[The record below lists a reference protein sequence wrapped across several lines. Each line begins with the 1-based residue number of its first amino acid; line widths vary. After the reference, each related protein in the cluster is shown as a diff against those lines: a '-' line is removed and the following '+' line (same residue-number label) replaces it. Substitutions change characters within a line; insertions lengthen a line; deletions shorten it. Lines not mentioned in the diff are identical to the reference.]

1 MTAVARRGGRRRS
14 EGLYIH
20 AVLRLP
26 LLFSRFSL
34 KVHKI
39 RRHSPCINE
48 TQRRG
53 MLQDLLVDLKVDK
66 FCNRHLESTAI
77 EYACG
82 EIDVGLLEDILRKY
96 TRAEDMFL
104 QPCLHGTNEN
114 IKIMVDMGKAL
125 ETPDTAWDVYD
136 KINESEPLYYRCL
149 VGAFKVWVRK
159 TEKRSSG
166 EAIAAGGKEV
176 CITDLKEQLNVPCEA
191 PV

>member
-1 MTAVARRGGRRRS
+1 
-14 EGLYIH
+14 
-20 AVLRLP
+20 
-26 LLFSRFSL
+26 
-34 KVHKI
+34 
-39 RRHSPCINE
+39 
-48 TQRRG
+48 
-53 MLQDLLVDLKVDK
+53 MLQDLLVDLKLDK

-77 EYACG
+77 ELACG

-96 TRAEDMFL
+96 TSAEDMFL
-104 QPCLHGTNEN
+104 QPSLHGTNEN

-125 ETPDTAWDVYD
+125 ETPDTALEVYN
-136 KINESEPLYYRCL
+136 KINEREPMYYRCL

-166 EAIAAGGKEV
+166 EAIAAEGQEACITNLKEQPNVPCEAVAAEAQEV